1 MKMTQWGRKQSSS
14 VVKHGHSH
22 GLGHSHGQ
30 PTIKHRF
37 DANFDS
43 RYF

>member
-22 GLGHSHGQ
+22 GQ